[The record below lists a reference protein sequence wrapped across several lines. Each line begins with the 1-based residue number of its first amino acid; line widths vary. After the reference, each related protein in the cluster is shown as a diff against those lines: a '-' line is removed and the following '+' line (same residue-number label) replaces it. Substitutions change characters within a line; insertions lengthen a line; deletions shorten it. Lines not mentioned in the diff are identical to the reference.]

1 MNKAYKRS
9 ERWVEYFMISCLSRK
24 WMRRQ
29 ICIGLI
35 VSIYVNKLHV
45 HVLSIFSYPKESK
58 KAKYMTWTVIFQGQ
72 ILNIIKGLSTVSFL
86 LEFIQFT
93 SSLPGLL
100 SMAYISIVVFNL
112 FLTWSGYNRCRSLS
126 KVDSDKVIAND
137 SKNTVT
143 LIIHRH

>member
-1 MNKAYKRS
+1 
-9 ERWVEYFMISCLSRK
+9 
-24 WMRRQ
+24 MRRQ
-29 ICIGLI
+29 ICIGPI

-72 ILNIIKGLSTVSFL
+72 ILNIIKDLSTITFL

-112 FLTWSGYNRCRSLS
+112 T
-126 KVDSDKVIAND
+126 
-137 SKNTVT
+137 
-143 LIIHRH
+143 

>member
-1 MNKAYKRS
+1 
-9 ERWVEYFMISCLSRK
+9 
-24 WMRRQ
+24 MRRQ

-35 VSIYVNKLHV
+35 VSIYVNKLYV

-58 KAKYMTWTVIFQGQ
+58 KAKYMTWTVIFEGR
-72 ILNIIKGLSTVSFL
+72 ILNIIKGQSAVLFL

-100 SMAYISIVVFNL
+100 SLMAYISIVVFNL
-112 FLTWSGYNRCRSLS
+112 FLTWSDYNRCRSLF

-137 SKNTVT
+137 SKDTMT
-143 LIIHRH
+143 LITHRH

>member
-1 MNKAYKRS
+1 
-9 ERWVEYFMISCLSRK
+9 
-24 WMRRQ
+24 MRRQ

-45 HVLSIFSYPKESK
+45 YVLSIFSFPKESK

-72 ILNIIKGLSTVSFL
+72 IHFTVTFL

-112 FLTWSGYNRCRSLS
+112 FLTWGGYNRRRSLF
-126 KVDSDKVIAND
+126 KADSDKVIAND
-137 SKNTVT
+137 SKNTMT
-143 LIIHRH
+143 LITNRH